1 PIGNPDG
8 QTNYYRIQFD
18 VTSLNGGANSS
29 ATCQTSWG
37 DNSWLQTESYSMA
50 VPTGKW
56 IACGTND
63 FRFQLFPYFSI
74 GNFSLAVQQNFTD
87 AATNQEIFATAKT
100 HMSNSTSTL
109 SCDINPEEVMYQQHA
124 HGDCNMASNGS
135 VVLQVEAEACNS
147 RDATTIFEVSGSFD
161 NSGEEIVLVGS
172 IPELGNWSPTQAV
185 SMSVTNPQSA
195 GAPTFGARLEIAE
208 GTSFEYKYIMQESDG
223 SGKTWECCE
232 NRVYTVPVN
241 SACSEISVG
250 SDWFRGGGSP
260 VQT

>member
-1 PIGNPDG
+1 
-8 QTNYYRIQFD
+8 
-18 VTSLNGGANSS
+18 
-29 ATCQTSWG
+29 
-37 DNSWLQTESYSMA
+37 MA

-56 IACGTND
+56 IACGAND

-87 AATNQEIFATAKT
+87 AT
-100 HMSNSTSTL
+100 
-109 SCDINPEEVMYQQHA
+109 CDINPQEVMYQQHA

-135 VVLQVEAEACNS
+135 VSLEVEAEACTS

-161 NSGEEIVLVGS
+161 NGPEDIVLVGS

-195 GAPTFGARLEIAE
+195 GVPTFGARISIAE
-208 GTSFEYKYIMQESDG
+208 GTSFEYKYIMREADG
-223 SGKTWECCE
+223 SGATWECCE
-232 NRVYTVPVN
+232 NRVYTVAAN

-250 SDWFRGGGSP
+250 SDWFRNGGDA
-260 VQT
+260 VQE